1 MEEKKREKL
10 PVDARLL
17 SDAVI
22 ELNISRRS
30 VGLYPKEHPITRE
43 SIQKA
48 FEFLRRLFELRSSI
62 TIGIAKDTL
71 VVDEHTLDRRN
82 PVFREFALNLHGK
95 GIAAV
100 TFSAGLTMD
109 ELLSLHELITEKAVP
124 VGKAF
129 EETAVKRGLIH
140 IRITPLDISKFGFIE
155 NSLREDGSETQV
167 WEDYICGLL
176 EGRLSDSEAEGII
189 LAIPPEAVAEVI
201 HEQMPK
207 DAPEISYDRVI
218 TSYLRQNKES
228 GFKRELFSRFVSMV
242 QNLSPAMKQQFL
254 KRAFSSHIEPGE
266 AGKLFNELTRDDIEK
281 MMKLFNEHASLV
293 PEGLRNIVDK
303 LSGAK
308 RDSGFFD
315 LLMGEKAIVDDVEID
330 EEITKL
336 FSEDKFK
343 TFVAEGYQAE
353 LERVLE
359 GVEARKSPLLEEI
372 KKECR
377 SEIVDRFMSEVV
389 IELLEEESTSRE
401 EYLSFLTEIAGM
413 VNNFLETGR
422 FYEIADI
429 YNTLYAH
436 ALAGRFREEASGM
449 LEYSFYSGESLA
461 KFINAFKVWGR
472 HNREGVARLAGV
484 LKRRLTDPL
493 LDALAEETDPAIR
506 KFLLS
511 VLSGFK
517 TDVLAEAVRRLS
529 DERWYVVR
537 NMIYLIRECGGV
549 KYLYQIRPFAKH
561 EDKRIG
567 MEAVKTLIH
576 FNFPGA
582 FSYIRFYLQSKDMEL
597 RDQVIRLIGAYKIK
611 EAVPYLIEILEKK
624 DLFGTG
630 LYYKVSVVR
639 ALGEIGD
646 PRALDALMRLYN
658 SSTLIHRGVLEE
670 LRAEIF
676 RSLSNYPP
684 ATVKPLLARGITS
697 KNSEIRVISEKLLK
711 NSGNDNGQS
720 ETL

>member
-10 PVDARLL
+10 PIDARLL

-43 SIQKA
+43 SIEKA

-71 VVDEHTLDRRN
+71 VVDEYTLDRRN
-82 PVFREFALNLHGK
+82 PVFREFALSLHGK

-100 TFSAGLTMD
+100 TFSAGLAMD
-109 ELLSLHELITEKAVP
+109 ELLGLHELITQKAVP
-124 VGKAF
+124 AGKAF
-129 EETAVKRGLIH
+129 VETAVKRGLTH

-155 NSLREDGSETQV
+155 NSLREDGSETQI
-167 WEDYICGLL
+167 WEDYIYGLL
-176 EGRLSDSEAEGII
+176 EGRLADSETEGII

-201 HEQMPK
+201 NEQMPK
-207 DAPEISYDRVI
+207 DAPETTYDRVI
-218 TSYLRQNKES
+218 TSYLRQKKES
-228 GFKRELFSRFVSMV
+228 GFNRELFTRFVSMV

-266 AGKLFNELTRDDIEK
+266 AGRLFNQLTQDDIEK
-281 MMKLFNEHASLV
+281 VMKLFGEHASLI
-293 PEGLRNIVDK
+293 PESLRNIVDK
-303 LSGAK
+303 LSKAK
-308 RDSGFFD
+308 RGSGFFD

-330 EEITKL
+330 EEVARL

-353 LERVLE
+353 LERMLV
-359 GVEARKSPLLEEI
+359 GVDAKKSPLLEEV

-377 SEIVDRFMSEVV
+377 SETVDRVMSEVAL
-389 IELLEEESTSRE
+389 ELLEEESTSRE
-401 EYLSFLTEIAGM
+401 EYLGFLSEIAGM
-413 VNNFLETGR
+413 VNDFLETGR
-422 FYEIADI
+422 FYEITDI
-429 YNTLYAH
+429 YNTIYTH

-449 LEYSFYSGESLA
+449 LEYSFYSGDALA

-472 HNREGVARLAGV
+472 HNREGVTRLAGV

-511 VLSGFK
+511 VLSGFR
-517 TDVLAEAVRRLS
+517 TDVLSEAVRRLS

-549 KYLYQIRPFAKH
+549 KYLSQVRPLAKH

-567 MEAVKTLIH
+567 MEAVKTLLH
-576 FNFPGA
+576 FNVPGA
-582 FSYIRFYLQSKDMEL
+582 FSYIRFYLQSKDLEL
-597 RDQVIRLIGAYKIK
+597 RDQVIRLIGAYKIR

-630 LYYKVSVVR
+630 LYYKVSVIK

-646 PRALDALMRLYN
+646 PRAMDALMRLYN
-658 SSTLIHRGVLEE
+658 SSTLIHRGILEE
-670 LRAEIF
+670 LRVEIF

-684 ATVKPLLARGITS
+684 ASVKPLLARGIAS
-697 KNSEIRVISEKLLK
+697 KNSEIRAISEKLLK

-720 ETL
+720 